1 MVLTLYLQ
9 NCVYSGRHQSIMGSE
24 QSKLQTFVKDAINN
38 FSKIVDDMKVS
49 VTGAVKEF
57 FGSENLKEAF
67 QFLINTI
74 QELNAEDKKAVEQ
87 LQKCIEK
94 VLF

>member
-1 MVLTLYLQ
+1 
-9 NCVYSGRHQSIMGSE
+9 MGSE
-24 QSKLQTFVKDAINN
+24 QSKLQTFVKNAINN

-74 QELNAEDKKAVEQ
+74 QELNAENKKAVEQ

-94 VLF
+94 VLS